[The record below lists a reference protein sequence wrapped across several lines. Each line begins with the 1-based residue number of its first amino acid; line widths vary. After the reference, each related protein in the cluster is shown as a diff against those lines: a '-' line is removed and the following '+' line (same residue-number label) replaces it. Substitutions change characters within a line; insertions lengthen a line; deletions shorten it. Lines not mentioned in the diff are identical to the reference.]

1 MALGHPPILT
11 PSTCQ
16 VLKSEASA
24 SLRKSSGGGTLTSQV
39 GAAAATGHHT
49 SWLPASPIITTEC
62 LAACMRAAHHG
73 EAVPEVAAMTPFMA
87 GWCVQHWV

>member
-1 MALGHPPILT
+1 M
-11 PSTCQ
+11 
-16 VLKSEASA
+16 
-24 SLRKSSGGGTLTSQV
+24 TSQV

-73 EAVPEVAAMTPFMA
+73 EAVPEVARGDDAFHGGLVRTTLGVEGVARASRRRMRRP
-87 GWCVQHWV
+87 